1 MMLDEI
7 APAAPQSQPLR
18 LSKVAIRSSLEAS
31 TIDGVFAVIF
41 SNITCGVLL
50 SNFLVNLQ
58 ASPFEIGLIAAI
70 PMLANFA
77 QPLGAWLGDRFNSRH
92 NYCAS
97 IYFPSRLVWLGLLV
111 GMVLFSLGQIS
122 SHWLVLWTMVVMFVS
137 HLLGGLGSAAW
148 LSWMANLVPKKLRGR
163 YFSIRNSAANL
174 TNLITIPIAGFFVAN
189 YPRGELEGFEI
200 ALGIGILAGVISL
213 VFQWRIADVN
223 PQLPLANAATVA
235 APTSDDNTPSFWQL
249 AWQDHNFQRFLLYFS
264 GWMFAVNLS
273 APFFNLYLLQDLAI
287 DISWV
292 TLYNS
297 LTSAANLMLM
307 IPFGRLSDRIGNRIP
322 LLGVGL
328 VIAALPVLWLGTG
341 TGALSL
347 WLWLPLLH
355 LLNGGASAAID
366 LCNNNLQLEISHAQ
380 HQAKYFGVIAA
391 IAGVS
396 GAVGTLVGGQLAQ
409 WTEFGGLAGL
419 FICSSLVRLFAL
431 VPLVFL
437 QEERGQSL
445 LTLFK
450 LDWLRPKPF
459 NSEL

>member
-1 MMLDEI
+1 MMLDEV
-7 APAAPQSQPLR
+7 APAASQSHPQR
-18 LSKVAIRSSLEAS
+18 LAKAAIRSSLEAS

-77 QPLGAWLGDRFNSRH
+77 QPLGAWLSDRFDSRH

-97 IYFPSRLVWLGLLV
+97 IYFPSRLVWLGLLL
-111 GMVLFSLGQIS
+111 GMVLFSWGQINN
-122 SHWLVLWTMVVMFVS
+122 HGLVLWTMIIMFVS

-174 TNLITIPIAGFFVAN
+174 TNLITVPIAGFFVAN
-189 YPRGELEGFEI
+189 YPGGELEGFEI

-223 PQLPLANAATVA
+223 PQIPLAI
-235 APTSDDNTPSFWQL
+235 APNDNTPNDNTPNFWQL
-249 AWQDHNFQRFLLYFS
+249 AWQDQNFQRFLLYFS

-287 DISWV
+287 DVSWV
-292 TLYNS
+292 TVYNS
-297 LTSAANLMLM
+297 LTAAANLMLM
-307 IPFGRLSDRIGNRIP
+307 IPFGRLSDRVGNRIP

-341 TGALSL
+341 TGSLSL

-380 HQAKYFGVIAA
+380 HQAKYFGIIAA

-409 WTEFGGLAGL
+409 WTEFGGLSGL
-419 FICSSLVRLFAL
+419 FICSSLVRLLAL

-437 QEERGQSL
+437 QEERGRSL
-445 LTLFK
+445 MELFK
-450 LDWLRPKPF
+450 LDWLRPKPS